1 MRAET
6 REQLFSRRVVCPEK
20 LVVRELAGE
29 AILLSLDSEKY
40 YSLNDVGFR
49 MWTALTGSDSIGAAY
64 ERLLLE
70 YEVQPQEL
78 LHDLD
83 LLLKDCMAHCL
94 LEIVPAASAEAK

>member
-6 REQLFSRRVVCPEK
+6 REQLFSQRVVCPEK

-40 YSLNDVGFR
+40 YGLDDVGFR
-49 MWTALTGSDSIGAAY
+49 MWTVLTGSDSIGAAY
-64 ERLLLE
+64 ERLLSE

-78 LHDLD
+78 LQDLD
-83 LLLKDCMAHCL
+83 LLIKDCMAHCL
-94 LEIVPAASAEAK
+94 LEIIPVASAEAK